1 MWYLYII
8 RCRDGSLYTG
18 IATDVDKRLAVHR
31 AGKGA
36 KYLRGRGPLT
46 LVYQTRIGAKA
57 LALKTE
63 RRVKALPKT
72 KKEQLVS
79 TQLSIATLLPDSK

>member
-8 RCRDGSLYTG
+8 RCGDGSLYTG
-18 IATDVDKRLAVHR
+18 IATDVNRRLAVHT

-46 LVYQTRIGAKA
+46 LAYQTPIGSKT
-57 LALKTE
+57 LALQIE
-63 RRVKALPKT
+63 RRVKALPRP
-72 KKEQLVS
+72 KKEQIVAKRLC
-79 TQLSIATLLPDSK
+79 IATLLPDT

>member
-1 MWYLYII
+1 MWYLYIV

-18 IATDVDKRLAVHR
+18 IATDVARRLALHT

-46 LVYQTRIGAKA
+46 LVYQTRIGSRA

-63 RRVKALPKT
+63 GRVKALPKM
-72 KKEQLVS
+72 KKEQLVAER
-79 TQLSIATLLPDSK
+79 LPIATLLPDT